1 MIFVPTY
8 VPMSPGLFLNLIDHT
23 IGNGPARKSWSKC
36 LLCKP
41 ITSEANRRWF
51 TGFVY
56 IVGWGLYVIFLDK
69 VSTWIPFNA
78 LTLLTHR
85 RNSIQPTKKPTL
97 IILKLSLF
105 GSSRTSKGYINNHQ
119 VCASVALETKIQLY
133 VRSHKTFRES
143 EKDLHRYFNF
153 QNVCINMF
161 R

>member
-1 MIFVPTY
+1 MNSLQCFDTA
-8 VPMSPGLFLNLIDHT
+8 
-23 IGNGPARKSWSKC
+23 GPRQKQHPASK
-36 LLCKP
+36 K
-41 ITSEANRRWF
+41 N
-51 TGFVY
+51 
-56 IVGWGLYVIFLDK
+56 
-69 VSTWIPFNA
+69 
-78 LTLLTHR
+78 
-85 RNSIQPTKKPTL
+85 PTL